1 MQVIPAVDLRG
12 GRCVRLYQGQLER
25 ETVYGDAPVAVAS
38 RWESLGAKMLHV
50 VDLDGAFRGR
60 SGNGAAIAAI
70 GKILKIPFQVG
81 GGIRSRDDVV
91 RTLAAGASRVILG
104 TVAVE
109 QPGLMER
116 LVAEFG
122 ERIVVGIDARGGR
135 VAVKG
140 WVEES
145 ALQAMELARRLEAMG
160 VKEIIYTDISRDGTL
175 HGPDLAGLEQ
185 LLAATSLQVIMS
197 GGISS
202 QEDLLALKAYAGR
215 VRGVI
220 IGQALYSNRLTLK
233 EAMELLS

>member
-1 MQVIPAVDLRG
+1 MQ
-12 GRCVRLYQGQLER
+12 
-25 ETVYGDAPVAVAS
+25 
-38 RWESLGAKMLHV
+38 
-50 VDLDGAFRGR
+50 
-60 SGNGAAIAAI
+60 
-70 GKILKIPFQVG
+70 IPFQVG

-109 QPGLMER
+109 QPGLTEG

-202 QEDLLALKAYAGR
+202 QEDLLGLKGLRRPGAG
-215 VRGVI
+215 
-220 IGQALYSNRLTLK
+220 A
-233 EAMELLS
+233 